1 MQAGLTLLGNTTVA
15 LAALLI
21 ALSNGWT
28 LGELNPFKGKGEAG
42 ASPAEPALAPL
53 APQPMQAAPLVAAEL
68 IGFTMLAS
76 YMIKYGETALGF
88 PFSPNVIVAWLMV
101 LTIPASVGYKL
112 ATASPKESRAA
123 SE

>member
-1 MQAGLTLLGNTTVA
+1 MGNSTVA

-28 LGELNPFKGKGEAG
+28 LSELNPFKGSPEAAG
-42 ASPAEPALAPL
+42 PQPSDPTPAPL
-53 APQPMQAAPLVAAEL
+53 VVQPMQAGPLVAAEL

-76 YMIKYGETALGF
+76 YMIKYGETALGL
-88 PFSPNVIVAWLMV
+88 PFSPNVIVAWFMV
-101 LTIPASVGYKL
+101 LSIPASVGYNL
-112 ATASPKESRAA
+112 ATAAPKESRAA